1 LFFVTN
7 CDRTFNYRVTKV
19 YCMPQF
25 TCPKCGAGLEVKTGT
40 HIATC
45 QYCQTTTYIDRSTA
59 LFFYLVPFTIDETKA
74 KGIFKR
80 WSAGPS
86 MAKEL
91 EYNAVITKF
100 AKEYF
105 PVFQFRRL
113 VKEKEQ
119 IVVKPAKGTTLP
131 GMQNLV
137 IPPGS
142 LTIFDTATATDG
154 AEVLKPDLSIDS
166 YFEDLPGKA
175 VNQSIVYFPAYEVT
189 YTFKGETYELVIDGS
204 SGDVYTGPFPGR
216 SSGSY
221 LSVMGL
227 AAALGLFG
235 GLLGI
240 LVNPV
245 FFVLAIAGFF
255 AGNILGTKL
264 VQKSMESTK

>member
-1 LFFVTN
+1 
-7 CDRTFNYRVTKV
+7 
-19 YCMPQF
+19 MPQF
-25 TCPKCGAGLEVKTGT
+25 TCPKCGAGLEVKPGT

-45 QYCQTTTYIDRSTA
+45 QYCQTTTYIDRSSA
-59 LFFYLVPFTIDETKA
+59 LFFYLVPFTIDEAKA

-80 WSAGPS
+80 WSAGPA

-91 EYNAVITKF
+91 EHDVVITKF

-105 PVFQFRRL
+105 PVFQFRRQ
-113 VKEKEQ
+113 VKDNEQ
-119 IVVKPAKGTTLP
+119 VLVKPARGTTLP
-131 GMQNLV
+131 GMQNLS

-142 LTIFDTATATDG
+142 LILFDNTASTDG
-154 AEVLKPDLSIDS
+154 AEVLVPDLSIDS
-166 YFEDLPGKA
+166 YLPNLPGKA
-175 VNQSIVYFPAYEVT
+175 VDQSVVYFPVYEVT
-189 YTFKGETYELVIDGS
+189 YTFKEETYELVIDGS

-227 AAALGLFG
+227 AAILGILG

-245 FFVLAIAGFF
+245 FFVLVIAGFF
-255 AGNILGTKL
+255 AGNILGTKV
-264 VQKSMESTK
+264 VQKVTEQAK